1 MCIEGSNI
9 NPHTLKYLSYALS
22 EPYLSGFRV
31 QGLLGA
37 SGDLANALGIWISG
51 VILGIW
57 ISGVI

>member
-31 QGLLGA
+31 QGLLGG
-37 SGDLANALGIWISG
+37 SGDLVNALGIWISG
-51 VILGIW
+51 VI
-57 ISGVI
+57 